1 MGKPTSGS
9 IVISYTVSDPSR
21 SDFLLPYLKSL
32 PLKPHSE
39 TKVLE
44 IGCGHGTRLLT
55 LSNSFEWTVTGIDPS
70 QNAVERLTKE
80 GINCLRATAD
90 NLPFDDHSFDL
101 VIFGFCL
108 YVCDSNDL
116 FRIAAE
122 AHRVLKQSSW
132 VAILDFWNPDVTLNP
147 YSHAE
152 GIFSR
157 KQDYPSM
164 FSWHPEYTIFDHSL
178 RHHSDFRYTDSRD
191 DWVSVSI
198 IRKKPL
204 P

>member
-1 MGKPTSGS
+1 MNH
-9 IVISYTVSDPSR
+9 ISQKDLFLNGEADEWFNRNSNTVSDPSR

-101 VIFGFCL
+101 VIFGFAFT
-108 YVCDSNDL
+108 YVIPTIYSAL
-116 FRIAAE
+116 L
-122 AHRVLKQSSW
+122 LKHT
-132 VAILDFWNPDVTLNP
+132 V
-147 YSHAE
+147 Y
-152 GIFSR
+152 
-157 KQDYPSM
+157 
-164 FSWHPEYTIFDHSL
+164 
-178 RHHSDFRYTDSRD
+178 
-191 DWVSVSI
+191 
-198 IRKKPL
+198 
-204 P
+204 